1 MHIAPLPLTGE
12 RWQLAKP
19 PTTRLE
25 LAPRCFLNVEHAA
38 RVIAAKATQRLTPL
52 AEVSNG

>member
-1 MHIAPLPLTGE
+1 MHITPLPLTGE
-12 RWQLAKP
+12 RWTLAKP
-19 PTTRLE
+19 PQARVQ
-25 LAPRCFLNVEHAA
+25 LAPRAYLDIDHAA

>member
-1 MHIAPLPLTGE
+1 MHITPLPLTGE
-12 RWQLAKP
+12 RWTLAKP
-19 PTTRLE
+19 PQARVQ
-25 LAPRCFLNVEHAA
+25 LAPRAFLDIDHAA